1 MIPSGVLAETSRKEK
16 KDPDVVS
23 ICTIIIV
30 IQICRYK
37 HQNLHQMIMNLKIL
51 IKNYNKQELGTDG
64 AIKDKMIG
72 LITDLNQV
80 KRLQTDKEM
89 TIVKTKSGSTVQEA
103 NKLKTELATDKSRL
117 DAKRGEISLD
127 VMSVMLQTEAAKS
140 EEDSEKLAD
149 NFCEGKV
156 GLDNFLE
163 TYISSRTMSHLRQIK
178 SQKMNELVREHSPT
192 RNRGQISS
200 SYNNDIRS
208 PGLAPYPAY
217 SSSAGQYPASGYS
230 MPQPYYA
237 S

>member
-1 MIPSGVLAETSRKEK
+1 MFNNYT
-16 KDPDVVS
+16 DTDMQ
-23 ICTIIIV
+23 
-30 IQICRYK
+30 IQAPK
-37 HQNLHQMIMNLKIL
+37 LTPNDHEVQSL
-51 IKNYNKQELGTDG
+51 IESCNKQELQELLEDE
-64 AIKDKMIG
+64 DKLNG
-72 LITDLNQV
+72 LITGLPQV

-89 TIVKTKSGSTVQEA
+89 TIVKNKSMAEYNLSIEPKLYEMRSKVAAMYEEA

-127 VMSVMLQTEAAKS
+127 VMSVMLQTEAARS
-140 EEDSEKLAD
+140 EEESEKLAD

-156 GLDNFLE
+156 ELDNFLE
-163 TYISSRTMSHLRQIK
+163 TYISSRTRSHLRQIK

-200 SYNNDIRS
+200 SYNSDIRS

-217 SSSAGQYPASGYS
+217 SSSAGQYQASGYS

>member
-1 MIPSGVLAETSRKEK
+1 MYNNYSDT
-16 KDPDVVS
+16 DMQ
-23 ICTIIIV
+23 
-30 IQICRYK
+30 IQAPK
-37 HQNLHQMIMNLKIL
+37 LTPNDQEVEGL
-51 IKNYNKQELGTDG
+51 IKNCSKEELQQLLEDE
-64 AIKDKMIG
+64 DKMIG

-89 TIVKTKSGSTVQEA
+89 TIVKNKSMAEYNLSIEPKLYDMRSKVATLYEEA

-178 SQKMNELVREHSPT
+178 SQKMNELVRELSPT

-208 PGLAPYPAY
+208 PGLAPYP
-217 SSSAGQYPASGYS
+217 SAGQYPASGYS

>member
-1 MIPSGVLAETSRKEK
+1 MYNNYSDT
-16 KDPDVVS
+16 DMQ
-23 ICTIIIV
+23 
-30 IQICRYK
+30 IQAPK
-37 HQNLHQMIMNLKIL
+37 LTPNDQEVEGL
-51 IKNYNKQELGTDG
+51 IKNCSKEELQQLLEDE
-64 AIKDKMIG
+64 DKMIG

-89 TIVKTKSGSTVQEA
+89 TIVKNKSMAEYNLSIEPKLYDMRSKVATLYEEA

>member
-1 MIPSGVLAETSRKEK
+1 MYNNYSDT
-16 KDPDVVS
+16 DMQ
-23 ICTIIIV
+23 
-30 IQICRYK
+30 IQAPK
-37 HQNLHQMIMNLKIL
+37 LTPNDQEVEGL
-51 IKNYNKQELGTDG
+51 IKNCSKEELQQLLEDE
-64 AIKDKMIG
+64 DKMIG

-89 TIVKTKSGSTVQEA
+89 TIVKNKSMAEYNLSIEPKLYDMRSKVATLYEEA

-178 SQKMNELVREHSPT
+178 SQKMNELVRELSPT

>member
-1 MIPSGVLAETSRKEK
+1 MYNNYSDT
-16 KDPDVVS
+16 DMQ
-23 ICTIIIV
+23 
-30 IQICRYK
+30 IQAPK
-37 HQNLHQMIMNLKIL
+37 LTPNDQEVEGL
-51 IKNYNKQELGTDG
+51 IKNCSKEELQQLLEDE
-64 AIKDKMIG
+64 DKMIG

-89 TIVKTKSGSTVQEA
+89 TIVKNKSMAEYNLSIEPKLYDMRSKVATLYEEA

-156 GLDNFLE
+156 SLDNFLE

>member
-1 MIPSGVLAETSRKEK
+1 MQ
-16 KDPDVVS
+16 
-23 ICTIIIV
+23 
-30 IQICRYK
+30 IQAPK
-37 HQNLHQMIMNLKIL
+37 LTPNDHEVQSL
-51 IKNYNKQELGTDG
+51 IESCNKQELQELLEDE
-64 AIKDKMIG
+64 DKLNG
-72 LITDLNQV
+72 LITGLPQV

-89 TIVKTKSGSTVQEA
+89 TIVKNKSMAEYNLSIEPKLYEMRSKVAAMYEEA

-140 EEDSEKLAD
+140 EEESEKLAD

-156 GLDNFLE
+156 ELDNFLE
-163 TYISSRTMSHLRQIK
+163 TYISSRTRSHLRQIK

-200 SYNNDIRS
+200 SYNSDIRS

-217 SSSAGQYPASGYS
+217 SSSAGQYQASGYS